1 MASLRREL
9 GALLEQVASVH
20 VLEVQ
25 GPLLLRLL
33 GLLPLLVAG
42 FTLRRGGIH
51 LGLRVEDGGVAA
63 PDAAD
68 DLEHLA
74 VDAAGRDGGVIVV
87 RRGLVV
93 VVVVLLL
100 LLRRDE
106 ALLLAL
112 LQALQRLPPFVVLE
126 AAGVLLVDLDLGEIL
141 LAAASIG
148 LIVGAR
154 EDVLLLLLLL
164 PPLLHG
170 CRCSGDGDDGGGEA
184 GGN

>member
-93 VVVVLLL
+93 VVVLLL

-112 LQALQRLPPFVVLE
+112 LQALQRLPPLVVLE

-170 CRCSGDGDDGGGEA
+170 CRCGGDGDDGGGEA